1 MTGVQTCALPIYFR
15 KSDIFILAGL
25 VLAVAAAGDLAR
37 HNLGYGVGLLVFVVI
52 FAYTTG
58 LRRGIKRRQD

>member
-1 MTGVQTCALPIYFR
+1 MDFH
-15 KSDIFILAGL
+15 KSDIFILVGL

-37 HNLGYGVGLLVFVVI
+37 HYPAYGVGFLVLAVS

-58 LRRGIKRRQD
+58 LRRGMKRRRD

>member
-1 MTGVQTCALPIYFR
+1 MDFR
-15 KSDIFILAGL
+15 KSDIFILAGF

-37 HNLGYGVGLLVFVVI
+37 HNAGYGVGFLVFLVL

-58 LRRGIKRRQD
+58 LRRGIKRKQD

>member
-1 MTGVQTCALPIYFR
+1 MDFR

-37 HNLGYGVGLLVFVVI
+37 HYPGYGVGILVFLVV
-52 FAYTTG
+52 FAYAVG
-58 LRRGIKRRQD
+58 LRRGMKKKPN

>member
-1 MTGVQTCALPIYFR
+1 MDFR

-25 VLAVAAAGDLAR
+25 VLAAAAAFDLAR
-37 HNLGYGVGLLVFVVI
+37 HYMGYSVGLLVFVVI
-52 FAYTTG
+52 FAYTIG

>member
-1 MTGVQTCALPIYFR
+1 MDFR
-15 KSDIFILAGL
+15 KSDILILAGL

-37 HNLGYGVGLLVFVVI
+37 HHLAYGLGFLVFLVF

-58 LRRGIKRRQD
+58 LRRGMKRRQD

>member
-1 MTGVQTCALPIYFR
+1 MDFH
-15 KSDIFILAGL
+15 KSDILIFAGL
-25 VLAVAAAGDLAR
+25 VLAAGAAGDLAR
-37 HNLGYGVGLLVFVVI
+37 HYPAYGVGFLVFLVL

>member
-1 MTGVQTCALPIYFR
+1 MDFR

-37 HNLGYGVGLLVFVVI
+37 HHPGYGVGFLVFLVS

-58 LRRGIKRRQD
+58 LRRGMKRRQA